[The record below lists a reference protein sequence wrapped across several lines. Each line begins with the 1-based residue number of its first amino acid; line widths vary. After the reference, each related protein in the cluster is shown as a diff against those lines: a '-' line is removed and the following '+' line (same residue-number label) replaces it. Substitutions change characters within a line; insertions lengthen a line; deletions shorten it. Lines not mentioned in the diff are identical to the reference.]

1 MTMAGSTTEQTR
13 WQRTHAC
20 GELRLQHEGETVTLN
35 GWVHRRRDHGGLIFV
50 DLRDRSG
57 LVQVVFN
64 PQTDAAAYEIADTL
78 RSEFVVSV
86 KGTVRKRL
94 PGAENPDLPTGEIE
108 VDGTS
113 VEVLSRAGA
122 LPFGVTDR
130 VDVDE
135 AVRLRHRALDLRR
148 PAMQRNIIVRHRA
161 AKAVRDFLDKEG
173 FLEIETPMLTRS
185 TPEGA
190 RDYLVPSRVHPGQFY
205 ALPQSP
211 QLFKQLLMAGGFER
225 YFQIA
230 RCFRDEDLR
239 ADRQPE
245 FTQIDVEMSFVD
257 TEDVLDLMEQ
267 LIVYVFRETI
277 GVELPTPFPRLS
289 YDEAIE
295 RYGSDKP
302 DLRFPME
309 LVDVSDIVADSGFR
323 VFTGAVEQ
331 GGCVKVLNVKG
342 RGDMTRR
349 EIDELTELAVQWGA
363 KGLAWMAVEEN
374 GVRSPIAKFLSEDV
388 QAALLKAAAAEPG
401 DLLLFAADRL
411 EVAAEI
417 LGRLRVRLGREIF
430 DLDAKGYAPAW
441 IVDWPLFH
449 KDPET
454 GKLDSAHHPFT
465 APVDEHV
472 ELLKTDPTRV
482 RAKAY
487 DMVINGYELGGGSIR
502 IHRRDVQEMIFDV
515 LGLSEEEAKDKFGFL
530 LDAFEHG
537 TPPHGGV
544 AFGFDRLIMLLA
556 GTDNIRDVIA
566 FPKTQ
571 SASCLMTQAPSTVD
585 EEQLRE
591 LHIRTVVPPPEA

>member
-1 MTMAGSTTEQTR
+1 MTMAQTTR

-20 GELRLQHEGETVTLN
+20 GELRRDHEGQQVTLN

-57 LVQVVFN
+57 LVQVVFS
-64 PQTDAAAYEIADTL
+64 PQADASAYDIADTL
-78 RSEFVVSV
+78 RSEYVVSV
-86 KGTVRKRL
+86 TGTVQPRVE
-94 PGAENPDLPTGEIE
+94 GAENPDLATGDIE
-108 VDGTS
+108 VHGAS
-113 VEVLSRAGA
+113 IEVLSRAGS
-122 LPFGVTDR
+122 LPFGVADR

-148 PAMQRNIIVRHRA
+148 PALQRTMVLRHRV
-161 AKAVRDFLDKEG
+161 AKAVRDFFDAEG

-211 QLFKQLLMAGGFER
+211 QLFKQLLMVGGFER
-225 YFQIA
+225 YFQIV

-257 TEDVLDLMEQ
+257 TEDVLEVLER
-267 LIVYVFRETI
+267 LIVYVFREAAGI
-277 GVELPTPFPRLS
+277 ELATPFPRVS
-289 YDEAIE
+289 YEDAIE

-309 LVDVSDIVADSGFR
+309 LVDVSSIVADSSFR
-323 VFTGAVEQ
+323 VFTGAIEQ

-349 EIDELTELAVQWGA
+349 EIDELTELVVQWGA
-363 KGLAWMAVEEN
+363 KGLAWMAIEHD
-374 GVRSPIAKFLSEDV
+374 GVRSPIAKFLDDDV
-388 QAALLKAAAAEPG
+388 QAALREAAGAEVG
-401 DLLLFAADRL
+401 DLLLFAADRRD
-411 EVAAEI
+411 VASEI
-417 LGRLRVRLGREIF
+417 LGRLRLRLGREIF
-430 DLDAKGYAPAW
+430 DVRADDFACAW
-441 IVDWPLFH
+441 VVDWPLFH
-449 KDPET
+449 QDPET
-454 GKLDSAHHPFT
+454 GALDSAHHPFT

-472 ELLKTDPTRV
+472 PLLKTDPVRV

-487 DMVINGYELGGGSIR
+487 DLVINGYELGSGSIR
-502 IHRRDVQEMIFDV
+502 IHRSDVQQEVFDA
-515 LGLSEEEAKDKFGFL
+515 LGLSEEEARAKFGFL

-556 GTDNIRDVIA
+556 RTDNIRDVIA

-571 SASCLMTQAPSTVD
+571 SASCLLTEAPSPVD
-585 EEQLRE
+585 ESQLRE
-591 LHIRTVVPPPEA
+591 LHIRTVTPSVAPPADA